1 MSAAQDYFPPQGSRW
16 KWCSKALA
24 YSPWAC
30 DLSEQMRPPDIRFL
44 WPLSI
49 ILRVDLRDGQY
60 HWRVDVRPWSGEDF
74 TLKGSTKAP
83 LDAMLAAEQVGERIF
98 NEQMPEWTLLA
109 LANGWRPSSRGIIQ
123 P

>member
-16 KWCSKALA
+16 KWCPKALA

-30 DLSEQMRPPDIRFL
+30 DLSEQMRPPAIRFL

-49 ILRVDLRDGQY
+49 ILRVDLRAGQY

-83 LDAMLAAEQVGERIF
+83 LDAMLDAETAGARIF
-98 NEQMPEWTLLA
+98 NEQMPEWTRMA
-109 LANGWRPSSRGIIQ
+109 LSAGWRPPTRGVIH